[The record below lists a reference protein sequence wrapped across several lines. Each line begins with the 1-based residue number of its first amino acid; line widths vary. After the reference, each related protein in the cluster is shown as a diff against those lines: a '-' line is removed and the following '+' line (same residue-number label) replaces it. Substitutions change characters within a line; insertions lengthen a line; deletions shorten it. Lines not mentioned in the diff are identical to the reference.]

1 MADEVRESLLP
12 DVPRATWEIIP
23 ATLTVCKR
31 FVREHHRHNDPP
43 TGWYFGFG
51 LALDGELVGVCA
63 IGHPQAPKLQA
74 AEPRTVEILRVA
86 VVEGTK
92 NANSRM
98 YGNAC
103 RMAAAGGYLEAI
115 TYTLPEESGASL
127 RAAGFVCESETAGGR
142 PGQTWNV
149 ASRPRYEENL
159 FGEKSIPDG
168 PKLRWRRV
176 FAARPQRAVELAAA

>member
-1 MADEVRESLLP
+1 MSAV
-12 DVPRATWEIIP
+12 TWEIVP
-23 ATLTVCKR
+23 ANLTLVKR

-51 LALDGELVGVCA
+51 LAVDGELVGVCA
-63 IGHPQAPKLQA
+63 IGHPQARKLQA

-86 VVEGTK
+86 VIEGTK

-103 RMAAAGGYLEAI
+103 RMAQAGGYLAAI

-127 RAAGFVCESETAGGR
+127 RAAGFMCETETAGAR
-142 PGQTWNV
+142 AGQTWNMPK
-149 ASRPRYEENL
+149 RPRYEENL
-159 FGEKSIPDG
+159 FGERRIPDG
-168 PKLRWRRV
+168 PKLRWRREF
-176 FAARPQRAVELAAA
+176 FAPARAEIRRVA